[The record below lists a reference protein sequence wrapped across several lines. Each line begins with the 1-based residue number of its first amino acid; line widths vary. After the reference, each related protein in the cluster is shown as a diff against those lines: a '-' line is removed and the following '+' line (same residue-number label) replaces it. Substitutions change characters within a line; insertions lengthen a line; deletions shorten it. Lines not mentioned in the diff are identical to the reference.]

1 MNEEWITKT
10 DHLVLFM
17 DIMGFKNRVER
28 TDLVVLMGQLSEFKT
43 KNIKLSPLL
52 KNGKQQLIAYS
63 QFSDSIV
70 LVTRGCS
77 KEDLNRLTKAAV
89 ILMQIGMQSGFA
101 LKGCISKGEMIYSPN
116 NQLFFGK
123 ALVDAYMLEEELKFY
138 GVVYHHSVE
147 ELIHSTITN
156 QLIHIKGREKYIPI
170 YEAKVNLKTGC
181 CYHYTVAWHLLKEDL
196 SKGDVSDIAKDW
208 LKKIAETVSGNPRIY
223 LANTRT
229 YIEDIR
235 LPENA

>member
-10 DHLVLFM
+10 EHLVLFM

-28 TDLVVLMGQLSEFKT
+28 TDILVLMQQLSDFKT

-52 KNGKQQLIAYS
+52 GNENQQFIAYS

-70 LVTRGCS
+70 LVSKGSS

-89 ILMQIGMQSGFA
+89 ILMHIGMQSGFA
-101 LKGCISKGEMIYSPN
+101 LKGCIAKGEMIYSPN

-147 ELIHSTITN
+147 ELIHSTVNN
-156 QLIHIKGREKYIPI
+156 QTIKIKGKDKYIPI
-170 YEAKVNLKTGC
+170 YESKVNLKTGC
-181 CYHYTVAWHLLKEDL
+181 CHHYTVAWHLLKEDL
-196 SKGDVSDIAKDW
+196 SKGDVTDHAKEW

-229 YIEDIR
+229 YVEDVK
-235 LPENA
+235 LSEND